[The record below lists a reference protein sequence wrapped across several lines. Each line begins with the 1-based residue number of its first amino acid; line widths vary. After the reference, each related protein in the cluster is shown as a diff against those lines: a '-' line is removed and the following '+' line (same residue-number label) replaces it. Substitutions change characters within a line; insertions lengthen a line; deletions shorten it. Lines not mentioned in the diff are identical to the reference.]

1 MSEWVIWLIF
11 AAVLVVAE
19 ICTLT
24 AALGLLG
31 AAAMVTALFAAIGL
45 PLPIQLM
52 VFTAASA
59 AGVLL
64 IRPIA
69 LRHLHRPQLERFG
82 VDALIGKQA
91 YVLREVTAL
100 DGRVRIGGEEWSAR
114 AYDETLAIPVGAIV
128 DVMEIS
134 GSTALV
140 YPRENPWTTPPL

>member
-1 MSEWVIWLIF
+1 MDEWLIWLSV

-19 ICTLT
+19 ICTFT

-31 AAAMVTALFAAIGL
+31 AAAVITAVFAAIGL
-45 PLPIQLM
+45 PLPIQLL

-64 IRPIA
+64 IRPMA
-69 LRHLHRPQLERFG
+69 LQHLHRPQLERFG

-114 AYDETLAIPVGAIV
+114 AYDETLAIPVGEVV

-140 YPRENPWTTPPL
+140 YPRELPWKSPPL

>member
-1 MSEWVIWLIF
+1 MDEWLIWLIV
-11 AAVLVVAE
+11 AAVLIVAE
-19 ICTLT
+19 ISTFT

-31 AAAMVTALFAAIGL
+31 AAAVVTALFAAIGL
-45 PLPIQLM
+45 PLPVQLL

-64 IRPIA
+64 IRPAA
-69 LRHLHRPQLERFG
+69 LRHLRRPQLERFG

-114 AYDETLAIPVGAIV
+114 AYDETLAIPVGTVV
-128 DVMEIS
+128 DVMKIS
-134 GSTALV
+134 GSTAFV
-140 YPRENPWTTPPL
+140 YPREFPWKPPL

>member
-1 MSEWVIWLIF
+1 MDDWLIWLIV
-11 AAVLVVAE
+11 AAVLIAAE

-31 AAAMVTALFAAIGL
+31 AAAVVTALFATIGL
-45 PLPIQLM
+45 PLPIQLL

-64 IRPIA
+64 IRPAA

-82 VDALIGKQA
+82 VDALIGQQA
-91 YVLREVTAL
+91 CVLREVTAS

-140 YPRENPWTTPPL
+140 YPKEYPWKSPPL

>member
-1 MSEWVIWLIF
+1 MDDWLIWLIF

-19 ICTLT
+19 IGTLT

-31 AAAMVTALFAAIGL
+31 AAAVVTALFAAIGL
-45 PLPIQLM
+45 PLPIQLL

-64 IRPIA
+64 IRPAA
-69 LRHLHRPQLERFG
+69 LRHLRRPQLERFG

-91 YVLREVTAL
+91 CVLREVTTL

-114 AYDETLAIPVGAIV
+114 TYDETLAIPVGAIV
-128 DVMEIS
+128 EVMEIS

-140 YPRENPWTTPPL
+140 YPREYPWKSPPL

>member
-1 MSEWVIWLIF
+1 MDDWVIWLIF
-11 AAVLVVAE
+11 AAVLIVAE
-19 ICTLT
+19 ICTFT

-31 AAAMVTALFAAIGL
+31 AAAVVTALFAAIGL
-45 PLPIQLM
+45 PLPIQLLI
-52 VFTAASA
+52 FTAAST

-64 IRPIA
+64 IRPMA
-69 LRHLHRPQLERFG
+69 LQHLHRPQLERFG

-91 YVLREVTAL
+91 YVLQEVTAL

-114 AYDETLAIPVGAIV
+114 TYDETLAIPAGAIV

-140 YPRENPWTTPPL
+140 YPKEFPWNPQL